1 MKLKEFEGKALLQ
14 MYGIATPQSELVNK
28 DTEGISLSYPVVLK
42 SQVPAGDRMAKG
54 GIIVVNKAEELR
66 QNIQALFLHAID
78 GILPEVVL
86 AEEFIE
92 PVKELYVSFSYSTE
106 HRAPV
111 LALNHK
117 GGSGVH
123 DAVVIPLDILEELAD
138 TRCSHALIEAKIAA
152 TPELVALLR
161 ALWKLFREECVLVAE
176 INPLFLLA
184 DGRVIAGDAKVVRDD
199 ALTGNFERPFI
210 TLPGDIAVIASG
222 GGASMLNIDILMR
235 SGGKPANYVEYSG
248 NPPAA
253 LVEELTMQVLAQPN
267 LLGAWVIGG
276 TANFTDI
283 YETMSGFVAG
293 LRRITPKPTYPIVIR
308 RDGPRQEEA
317 RAMLMEVVK
326 NEGYNMHV
334 FGSEIS
340 MAESAVRLMNLME
353 KKV

>member
-1 MKLKEFEGKALLQ
+1 MKLREYEGKELLRK
-14 MYGIATPQSELVNK
+14 YGIATPHSLLIERDISEV
-28 DTEGISLSYPVVLK
+28 SLSYPLILK
-42 SQVPAGDRMAKG
+42 SQVPSSDRMAKG
-54 GIIVVNKAEELR
+54 GIIVVKKAEDLA
-66 QNIQALFLHAID
+66 QNIRALFAHEID
-78 GILPEVVL
+78 GYLPESVL
-86 AEEFIE
+86 VEEFII
-92 PVKELYVSFSYSTE
+92 PRSELYVSFSYSTE

-123 DAVVIPLDILEELAD
+123 DAVVIPLDILGELSDAFFSEAL
-138 TRCSHALIEAKIAA
+138 TRAKIVP
-152 TPELVALLR
+152 TPEVIALLR
-161 ALWKLFREECVLVAE
+161 ALWKLFREEGVLVAE

-184 DGRVIAGDAKVVRDD
+184 DGRVIAGDAKVVTDD
-199 ALTGNFERPFI
+199 ALSGSFERPFI
-210 TLPGDIAVIASG
+210 ALGGDIAVIASG
-222 GGASMLNIDILMR
+222 GGASMLNIDILMH

-267 LLGAWVIGG
+267 LRGAWVIGG

-340 MAESAVRLMNLME
+340 MAESAKKLIALM
-353 KKV
+353 KQA